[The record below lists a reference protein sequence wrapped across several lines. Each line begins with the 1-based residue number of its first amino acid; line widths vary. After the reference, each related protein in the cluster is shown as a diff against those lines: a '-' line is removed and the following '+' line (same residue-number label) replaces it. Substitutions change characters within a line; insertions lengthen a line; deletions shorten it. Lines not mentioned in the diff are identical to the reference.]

1 VDGTGGNKMKEWK
14 QILVTQE
21 VTIRET
27 LQIIDAS
34 AMQIALVVDSEN
46 RLLGTVTDGDI
57 RRGILKG
64 VNLDD
69 SVKKIMNPH
78 PTVAKS
84 YERRDIVLA
93 VMKLKR
99 LNHIP
104 VIDDEGRVINVE
116 TLQDLIQA
124 DVKENI
130 VVLMAGGLGTRLRPL
145 TDDCPKPLLKVG
157 GKPVLETILENFM
170 EYGFRKFY
178 LSVNYKADMIKKYFG
193 NGSRWG
199 IEIDY
204 IYEDK
209 QLGTAGA
216 LSLLPERTNQPL
228 LVMNGDLLTKVNFQQ
243 LIDFHSVHQAQ
254 ATMCVRDYQFQVPYG
269 VVKIDQ
275 DQLIGIDEKPI
286 QHFFVNAGIYVLEPK
301 LLELIPKNEFFDMPN
316 LFKKIINQAGET
328 TAFPIREY
336 WMDIGQVNDYE
347 RANVEFKEVFG

>member
-1 VDGTGGNKMKEWK
+1 MKEWK
-14 QILVTQE
+14 QILITQD
-21 VTIRET
+21 VTIHNT
-27 LQIIDAS
+27 LQIIDSS
-34 AMQIALVVDSEN
+34 AMQIALVVDEKN

-64 VNLDD
+64 IRLEDPVRE
-69 SVKKIMNPH
+69 IMNPH

-104 VIDDEGRVINVE
+104 VIDDGGRVINVE

-170 EYGFRKFY
+170 EYGFRRFY
-178 LSVNYKADMIKKYFG
+178 LSVNYRADMIKEYFG
-193 NGSRWG
+193 DGNRWG

-216 LSLLPERTNQPL
+216 LSLLPEKPKQPL
-228 LVMNGDLLTKVNFQQ
+228 LVMNGDLLTKINFQQ

-254 ATMCVRDYQFQVPYG
+254 ATMCVREYHFQVPYG
-269 VVKIDQ
+269 VVRMNQ
-275 DQLIGIDEKPI
+275 HRLMGIEEKPV
-286 QHFFVNAGIYVLEPK
+286 QRFFVNAGIYVLEPK
-301 LLELIPKNEFFDMPN
+301 MLELIPNNEFFDMPN
-316 LFKKIINQAGET
+316 LFKKIIDNGGET

-336 WMDIGQVNDYE
+336 WMDIGQLNDYE
-347 RANVEFKEVFG
+347 RANGEFEEVFG

>member
-1 VDGTGGNKMKEWK
+1 MKEWK
-14 QILVTQE
+14 QILITQD
-21 VTIRET
+21 VTIHNT
-27 LQIIDAS
+27 LQIIDS
-34 AMQIALVVDSEN
+34 GAMQIALIVDEEN
-46 RLLGTVTDGDI
+46 HLLGTVTDGDI

-64 VNLDD
+64 IMLEEP
-69 SVKKIMNPH
+69 VKRIMNPH

-104 VIDDEGRVINVE
+104 VIDDDGRVINVE
-116 TLQDLIQA
+116 TLQDLIKE

-145 TDDCPKPLLKVG
+145 TNDCPKPLLKVG

-178 LSVNYKADMIKKYFG
+178 LSVNYKAHMIKEYFG

-199 IEIDY
+199 IEINY
-204 IYEDK
+204 IDEEK

-216 LSLLPERTNQPL
+216 LSLLQEKPKQPL

-243 LIDFHSVHQAQ
+243 LLDFHSVNQAQ
-254 ATMCVRDYQFQVPYG
+254 ATMCVREYHFQVPYG
-269 VVKIDQ
+269 VVKMKQ
-275 DQLIGIDEKPI
+275 NRLTGIDEKPVK
-286 QHFFVNAGIYVLEPK
+286 HFFVNAGIYIIEPK
-301 LLELIPKNEFFDMPN
+301 ALDLIAHNEYFDMPN
-316 LFKKIINQAGET
+316 LFTKIIDEGGET

-336 WMDIGQVNDYE
+336 WMDIGQLNDYE
-347 RANVEFKEVFG
+347 QANVEFEEVFR